1 MKRAVEELIEKF
13 SCSPCYYTVL
23 CVTHS
28 SEKIA
33 QQGRSLGR
41 QDRLGMELDSLDIE
55 LPMPHA
61 HDQAFV
67 VGRRYF
73 EAFRQGGAIDDQGM
87 VAACSKGLGQMGV

>member
-1 MKRAVEELIEKF
+1 
-13 SCSPCYYTVL
+13 
-23 CVTHS
+23 
-28 SEKIA
+28 
-33 QQGRSLGR
+33 
-41 QDRLGMELDSLDIE
+41 MELDSLDIE

>member
-33 QQGRSLGR
+33 QQGRSFGS

-55 LPMPHA
+55 LPMLHA
-61 HDQAFV
+61 HDQAFI
-67 VGRRYF
+67 VGRRYL
-73 EAFRQGGAIDDQGM
+73 EAVRQGGALDDQGM
-87 VAACSKGLGQMGV
+87 VATGSKGLG